1 MKSKK
6 VTEAAVIAAMYVALT
21 MVSHAMGLAGGAVQ
35 LRFSE
40 ALCILPCFTGAAI
53 PGLGIGCALANIL
66 TGSVIWDVVFG
77 SAATVLG
84 AVFTRCLRGRK
95 VLATLPPIIANTL
108 IIPFVLKY
116 AYGLSG
122 GVWYFMLTVG
132 IGEILSCGVL
142 GTVLYSALK
151 KAGLAER

>member
-21 MVSHAMGLAGGAVQ
+21 MVSNALGLAGGAVQ

-40 ALCILPCFTGAAI
+40 ALCILPCFASAAI

-66 TGSVIWDVVFG
+66 TGGIIWDVVFG
-77 SAATVLG
+77 SIATVLG
-84 AVFTRCLRGRK
+84 AVFTRRLRGRR
-95 VLATLPPIIANTL
+95 VLATVPPIIANTL